1 MSAAGRWLPLA
12 AVTLLAGAFAFLN
25 RGEVAAVSIG
35 VATFYRA
42 PLVVVVLVAF
52 LAGMLSML
60 ALSLRQDLRTRRLL
74 RQHGLLDTPARPTTM
89 PIPTHQP
96 ASSRYDARDP
106 YPSESRSRL
115 SSDGSSAHDQQ
126 PI

>member
-1 MSAAGRWLPLA
+1 VSAAAGRWLPLA

-25 RGEVAAVSIG
+25 RGEVVAVRIG

-42 PLVVVVLVAF
+42 PLTLVVFVAF
-52 LAGMLSML
+52 LVGMLSML

-74 RQHGLLDTPARPTTM
+74 RQHGLLDTPSPTAT
-89 PIPTHQP
+89 PVPAPQP
-96 ASSRYDARDP
+96 APSRYDAPDP
-106 YPSESRSRL
+106 YSSEPRSRL
-115 SSDGSSAHDQQ
+115 SSDGPSPHDQQ